1 MAHDCR
7 PLFKGPGRQWDIAGH
22 TDVALA
28 NIFNDPVVR
37 GVKIPGH
44 HDLFDIRP
52 HLKPQPLVAHK
63 MQHKVVPVGNL
74 QGFFLDRTGVGI
86 NVDFG
91 CHGVNPYQ
99 SLSFW
104 PFANS
109 MVHWLQTM
117 VCNGNDIIITACIM
131 FRFTKTITS
140 FILALCLALPLA
152 AQQEP
157 SDEEKE
163 RALEGMG
170 FMLQR
175 AEFVRLLAAEHLG
188 YLNANRD
195 KAAFFTLEEA
205 SQVMAYNLIC
215 EDDAMEPRQL
225 NTIAAQTTLQ
235 VSLLLDASPA
245 GKTMAEAM
253 ERLNPPERLA
263 LIADVSTAVLM
274 FKIGRRRGLFDAL
287 LTDFGNKRFCSGMGS
302 DMRRRYN
309 GLVAN
314 LPQGE

>member
-1 MAHDCR
+1 
-7 PLFKGPGRQWDIAGH
+7 
-22 TDVALA
+22 
-28 NIFNDPVVR
+28 
-37 GVKIPGH
+37 
-44 HDLFDIRP
+44 
-52 HLKPQPLVAHK
+52 
-63 MQHKVVPVGNL
+63 
-74 QGFFLDRTGVGI
+74 
-86 NVDFG
+86 
-91 CHGVNPYQ
+91 
-99 SLSFW
+99 
-104 PFANS
+104 
-109 MVHWLQTM
+109 
-117 VCNGNDIIITACIM
+117 M
-131 FRFTKTITS
+131 FRLTKTITS

-157 SDEEKE
+157 SEEEKE

-215 EDDAMEPRQL
+215 EDEAMEPRQL

-235 VSLLLDASPA
+235 VSLLMDASPA

-253 ERLNPPERLA
+253 ERMNPAERLS
-263 LIADVSTAVLM
+263 LVADVSTAVLM

-287 LTDFGNKRFCSGMGS
+287 LTDFGNKRFCSGMGA